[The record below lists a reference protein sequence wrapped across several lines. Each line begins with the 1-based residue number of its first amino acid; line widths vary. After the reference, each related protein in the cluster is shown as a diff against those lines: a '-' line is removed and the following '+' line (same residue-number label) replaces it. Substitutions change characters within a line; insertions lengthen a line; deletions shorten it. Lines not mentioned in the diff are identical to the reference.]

1 MATTQTRNVTV
12 SNTWQQIAFDQISNP
27 YQTTVEFWA
36 GVTAP
41 AVTAAGHPLKS
52 GDGLTRDTFTDP
64 TIIVW
69 FRSLS
74 MDAILTVTEYK

>member
-12 SNTWQQIAFDQISNP
+12 TSTWQQIAFDQISNP

-36 GVTAP
+36 STTAP
-41 AVTAAGHPLKS
+41 AATVVGHPLKS

-64 TIIVW
+64 TLIVW

-74 MDAILTVTEYK
+74 MDTILTVTEYI